1 MLIKLKLKKVIKL
14 PEIKKIATT
23 FILLLK
29 SISRVKTEFSLSPMN
44 NRARQQWKF

>member
-44 NRARQQWKF
+44 N